1 MKIGIDK
8 LGFYTP
14 QYYVDMAKLAHARN
28 EDPNKYLIGIGQ
40 SKMAVIPPTQD
51 VVTMAANAAEKILT
65 PKDKE
70 KIDMVLFATESG
82 IDNSKA
88 AAIYVADL
96 LGLKKELRAVELK
109 QACYAAT
116 AAIQLAKGYVALN
129 PDKKVLI
136 FGADISRYGLNTGGE
151 PTQGGGAMAILIA
164 KDPKLLVLEDE
175 SAVYAQNI
183 MDFWRPLGFS
193 EALVDGKF
201 SANAYMDFFIKVFN
215 SYLAKTN
222 KNLKNFEALLFHLP
236 YTKMGLKSLRLALQ
250 EQPEDL
256 TQKLLARFEESRV
269 YNMQVGNLYTG
280 SLYLSLLSLLDNS
293 KTLKAGDRIGLFSY
307 GSGAQG
313 EFFTGLL
320 QPGYQDCL
328 QATDNQEFL
337 QQRIEVSVQ
346 EYEELFS
353 SLLPTNQAD
362 VSLDVTKDQAKY
374 VLSGVKEYKRQ
385 YLAR

>member
-1 MKIGIDK
+1 M
-8 LGFYTP
+8 
-14 QYYVDMAKLAHARN
+14 
-28 EDPNKYLIGIGQ
+28 
-40 SKMAVIPPTQD
+40 
-51 VVTMAANAAEKILT
+51 
-65 PKDKE
+65 
-70 KIDMVLFATESG
+70 
-82 IDNSKA
+82 
-88 AAIYVADL
+88 
-96 LGLKKELRAVELK
+96 
-109 QACYAAT
+109 
-116 AAIQLAKGYVALN
+116 
-129 PDKKVLI
+129 
-136 FGADISRYGLNTGGE
+136 
-151 PTQGGGAMAILIA
+151 
-164 KDPKLLVLEDE
+164 
-175 SAVYAQNI
+175 
-183 MDFWRPLGFS
+183 
-193 EALVDGKF
+193 
-201 SANAYMDFFIKVFN
+201 
-215 SYLAKTN
+215 
-222 KNLKNFEALLFHLP
+222 LFHLP

-353 SLLPTNQAD
+353 YYQLIKQM
-362 VSLDVTKDQAKY
+362 
-374 VLSGVKEYKRQ
+374 
-385 YLAR
+385 LA